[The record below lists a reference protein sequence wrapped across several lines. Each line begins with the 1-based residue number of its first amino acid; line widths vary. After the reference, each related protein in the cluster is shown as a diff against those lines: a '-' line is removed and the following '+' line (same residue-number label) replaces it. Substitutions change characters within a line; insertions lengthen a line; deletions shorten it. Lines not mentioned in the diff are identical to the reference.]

1 LKKNLQSSN
10 EESEEED
17 GDNEKRSEDGPKES

>member
-1 LKKNLQSSN
+1 MQSSN